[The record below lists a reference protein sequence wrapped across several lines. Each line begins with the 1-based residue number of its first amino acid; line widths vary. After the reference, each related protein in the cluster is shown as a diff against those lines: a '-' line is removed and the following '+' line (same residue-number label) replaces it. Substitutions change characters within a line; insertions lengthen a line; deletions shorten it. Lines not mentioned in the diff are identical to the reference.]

1 METRLQALEEKVTRL
16 SERVDQ
22 LEQKLVA
29 LPIHSFSPAWPAG
42 EPHLQEVP
50 FAGVEMTRWLTFLGR
65 SCVVLGGAFLI
76 RALTDSRTLPSGVGV
91 VLGMIFAV
99 AWVFFSH
106 RAGASGA
113 TLSAG
118 FHGVTAALI
127 AYPLVLETT
136 TRLGAMSSLVAA
148 LTLMGFTAL
157 LLMVS
162 WRDRLGW
169 LAWIGVLSCLL
180 TTIILLRATPARAE
194 FTGVLL
200 VLAATTFWL
209 GDRPRWGGL
218 RWLPALVLD
227 LVILRAVLTS
237 TPPVLVYSLALA
249 CLSLA
254 LVFSRTAALARPVG
268 AFEVL
273 QTLAGLVIGLAG
285 ALRVSV
291 ESGHGSGAVAGGVL
305 AASLLALFFAAWVVP
320 RRGNRDLDF
329 LFYASV
335 SLGLLS
341 FGVAL
346 LTAGDLRGVLWSTLA
361 LLTALLGRRRH
372 PGALWSFAALLAL
385 GAAFTTGLIRGVW
398 QALAG
403 RDPVPWLAMSPGSV
417 MVLGLIVLTYLATV
431 PPLRPSLAR
440 LTTWASPRLPA
451 AVLLLLGSAGLATL
465 VLRASRPFTP
475 DLARLATARTLVAV
489 AVALSLALMRRRV
502 ACPELKWIAYLAL
515 GLGGVALVI
524 QGLPSGQPLLLLI
537 SFVLYGA
544 GLILVPRLIPPGRD
558 PANPSGG
565 AQRASVGTRS

>member
-22 LEQKLVA
+22 LEQKLAA
-29 LPIHSFSPAWPAG
+29 LPFPSFPPAWPGG
-42 EPHLQEVP
+42 EPHLQEAP
-50 FAGVEMTRWLTFLGR
+50 SAGVEMARWVTFLGR

-91 VLGMIFAV
+91 ALGMIFA
-99 AWVFFSH
+99 ATWVFFSH

-157 LLMVS
+157 LLMAS

-169 LAWIGVLSCLL
+169 LAWIGVLSCLF
-180 TTIILLRATPARAE
+180 TTIILLRATPARGE

-209 GDRPRWGGL
+209 GDRARWGGL

-249 CLSLA
+249 YLSLA

-291 ESGHGSGAVAGGVL
+291 EAGHSSGAVAGGVL
-305 AASLLALFFAAWVVP
+305 AASLLALFFAAWVVLL
-320 RRGNRDLDF
+320 RGNRDLDF

-346 LTAGDLRGVLWSTLA
+346 LTAGDLRGVLWSTFA

-372 PGALWSFAALLAL
+372 PGSLWSFAALLAL
-385 GAAFTTGLIRGVW
+385 GAAYTTGLIRGVW

-403 RDPVPWLAMSPGSV
+403 REPIPWLAMSPGSV
-417 MVLGLIVLTYLATV
+417 IVLGLVVLTYLATV
-431 PPLRPSLAR
+431 LPLRPARAR
-440 LTTWASPRLPA
+440 LATWASPRLPA

-465 VLRASRPFTP
+465 VLQGSRPFTP

-489 AVALSLALMRRRV
+489 AVALLLALIRRRV
-502 ACPELKWIAYLAL
+502 ACPELTWIAYLAL
-515 GLGGVALVI
+515 ALGGVELVV
-524 QGLPSGQPLLLLI
+524 QGLPRRQPLLLLV
-537 SFVLYGA
+537 SFVFYGA
-544 GLILVPRLIPPGRD
+544 GLILVPRLAPPGRD
-558 PANPSGG
+558 LLSSSGP
-565 AQRASVGTRS
+565 R

>member
-1 METRLQALEEKVTRL
+1 MESRLQALEEKVTRL
-16 SERVDQ
+16 SARVDQ
-22 LEQKLVA
+22 LEQRLTE
-29 LPIHSFSPAWPAG
+29 LPLPSLPPAWPEGGPQLVPPAG
-42 EPHLQEVP
+42 
-50 FAGVEMTRWLTFLGR
+50 GEMVRWVTLLGR

-76 RALTDSRTLPSGVGV
+76 RALTDSRMLPSGIGV
-91 VLGMIFAV
+91 ALGMVFAA

-136 TRLGAMSSLVAA
+136 ARLRTMSSLVAA
-148 LTLMGFTAL
+148 LTLVGFTAL
-157 LLMVS
+157 LLVAS

-180 TTIILLRATPARAE
+180 TTIILLRAIPARLE

-227 LVILRAVLTS
+227 LVVLRAVITS
-237 TPPVLVYSLALA
+237 TPPVLAYSLALA
-249 CLSLA
+249 GLSLA

-268 AFEVL
+268 AFEAL

-291 ESGHGSGAVAGGVL
+291 EAGHGSGALAAGVL
-305 AASLLALFFAAWVVP
+305 AASLLALFFAAGVVP

-329 LFYASV
+329 LFYGSV

-346 LTAGDLRGVLWSTLA
+346 LTTGDLRGVLWSTFA

-372 PGALWSFAALLAL
+372 PGSLWSFAAVLAV
-385 GAAFTTGLIRGVW
+385 GAAFASGLMRGVW

-403 RDPVPWLAMSPGSV
+403 GEAISWPGMSPGSV
-417 MVLGLIVLTYLATV
+417 IVLGLTVLTYLATV
-431 PPLRPSLAR
+431 PPLRPSPTR
-440 LTTWASPRLPA
+440 PTTWASPRLPA
-451 AVLLLLGSAGLATL
+451 AVLLLLGSAGLAAL
-465 VLRASRPFTP
+465 LLQGSRPFTT

-489 AVALSLALMRRRV
+489 AVALSLALIRRRV
-502 ACPELKWIAYLAL
+502 ACPELTWIAYLAL
-515 GLGGVALVI
+515 ALGGLELVVK
-524 QGLPSGQPLLLLI
+524 GLPSGQPLMLLV
-537 SFVLYGA
+537 SFVFYGA
-544 GLILVPRLIPPGRD
+544 GLILVPRLAPRGRD
-558 PANPSGG
+558 LSSSSRP
-565 AQRASVGTRS
+565 R

>member
-1 METRLQALEEKVTRL
+1 METRLQALEDKVTRL

-22 LEQKLVA
+22 VEHRVA
-29 LPIHSFSPAWPAG
+29 ELPIPSLPPAWPEG
-42 EPHLQEVP
+42 EPHFRVP
-50 FAGVEMTRWLTFLGR
+50 SAGPEIAHWVTLLGR

-91 VLGMIFAV
+91 ALGMVFA
-99 AWVFFSH
+99 ATSVFFSH

-127 AYPLVLETT
+127 AYPLVLEAT

-148 LTLMGFTAL
+148 LTLVGFSTL
-157 LLMVS
+157 LLVAS
-162 WRDRLGW
+162 WRDKLGW

-200 VLAATTFWL
+200 VLAAATFWL
-209 GDRPRWGGL
+209 GDRPGWRGL

-227 LVILRAVLTS
+227 LVILRAVLTF
-237 TPPVLVYSLALA
+237 TPPVLVLSIALA
-249 CLSLA
+249 SLSLA

-273 QTLAGLVIGLAG
+273 QTLAGLVIGLSG
-285 ALRVSV
+285 ALRASV
-291 ESGHGSGAVAGGVL
+291 EAGHGSGAVAGGVL

-346 LTAGDLRGVLWSTLA
+346 LTAGDLRGVLWSTFA

-372 PGALWSFAALLAL
+372 PGSLWSFAALLAV
-385 GAAFTTGLIRGVW
+385 GAAFAPGLMRGVW
-398 QALAG
+398 EALAG
-403 RDPVPWLAMSPGSV
+403 PKPSNWLAMSPGSV
-417 MVLGLIVLTYLATV
+417 AVLGVVVLTYLATV
-431 PPLRPSLAR
+431 PPLRPALAR
-440 LTTWASPRLPA
+440 QPTWASPRLPA

-465 VLRASRPFTP
+465 VLRASRPLTP
-475 DLARLATARTLVAV
+475 DLACLATARTLTSV
-489 AVALSLALMRRRV
+489 AVALSLALIRRRV
-502 ACPELKWIAYLAL
+502 ACAELSWIGYLAL
-515 GLGGVALVI
+515 ALGGIELI
-524 QGLPSGQPLLLLI
+524 FEGLPSGQPLLLLV
-537 SFVLYGA
+537 SFVVYGA
-544 GLILVPRLIPPGRD
+544 GLILVPRL
-558 PANPSGG
+558 APSD
-565 AQRASVGTRS
+565 RELLSSSSPR